1 MAEYAKRGYL
11 LENFRLFHLRS
22 EQGETVDYHYHEFCK
37 LLLLVSGKGN
47 YVVDGQRYI
56 LQPGDAVLIGS
67 RSVHRPEL
75 EAGTAYE
82 RIIIYIAPEFL
93 EKASTEDCNL
103 TEIFSDRRGPILRM
117 KESRRRRI
125 FTMAAELEEE
135 LSTDAYGRE
144 ILSSSA
150 LLRLLVEL
158 GRNLRQTDSQKPETK
173 HWQPVAGSRQQINKK
188 GEQPCSPFSIPSLSP
203 INSRLIASLLTIHL
217 VEYTF
222 VFTLLSDD
230 IATTSVSLKV
240 FGLVFITSPPLTF
253 LEYNIQRLAEISIYI
268 PIALFACLIIA
279 SFDSL
284 SIPYIYINI

>member
-47 YVVDGQRYI
+47 YVVDGQRYR

-103 TEIFSDRRGPILRM
+103 TEIFSARRGPILRM
-117 KESRRRRI
+117 KESRRRRV

-158 GRNLRQTDSQKPETK
+158 GRSLRQTDSQKPE
-173 HWQPVAGSRQQINKK
+173 PVMPNNPRVLEIMRYI
-188 GEQPCSPFSIPSLSP
+188 EE
-203 INSRLIASLLTIHL
+203 HL
-217 VEYTF
+217 AED
-222 VFTLLSDD
+222 LDIDD
-230 IATTSVSLKV
+230 
-240 FGLVFITSPPLTF
+240 
-253 LEYNIQRLAEISIYI
+253 LAEIFYI
-268 PIALFACLIIA
+268 SKYHMMRLFHREAGTTIHAYLSQRRLLHARELIGKGMRATEACYRSGFRSYS
-279 SFDSL
+279 SFTRAYSKYFGTTPTGRIDTAHGREEGFE
-284 SIPYIYINI
+284 

>member
-47 YVVDGQRYI
+47 YVVDGQRYR

-103 TEIFSDRRGPILRM
+103 TEIFSARRGPILRM
-117 KESRRRRI
+117 KESRRRRV

-158 GRNLRQTDSQKPETK
+158 GRSLRQTDSQKPE
-173 HWQPVAGSRQQINKK
+173 PVMPNNPR
-188 GEQPCSPFSIPSLSP
+188 
-203 INSRLIASLLTIHL
+203 
-217 VEYTF
+217 V
-222 VFTLLSDD
+222 
-230 IATTSVSLKV
+230 
-240 FGLVFITSPPLTF
+240 
-253 LEYNIQRLAEISIYI
+253 LEIMRYI
-268 PIALFACLIIA
+268 
-279 SFDSL
+279 
-284 SIPYIYINI
+284 

>member
-47 YVVDGQRYI
+47 YVVDGQRYR

-103 TEIFSDRRGPILRM
+103 TEIFSTRRGPILRM
-117 KESRRRRI
+117 KESRRRRV

-158 GRNLRQTDSQKPETK
+158 GRSLRQTDSQKPE
-173 HWQPVAGSRQQINKK
+173 PVMPNNPRVLEIMRYI
-188 GEQPCSPFSIPSLSP
+188 EE
-203 INSRLIASLLTIHL
+203 HL
-217 VEYTF
+217 AED
-222 VFTLLSDD
+222 LDIDD
-230 IATTSVSLKV
+230 
-240 FGLVFITSPPLTF
+240 
-253 LEYNIQRLAEISIYI
+253 LAEIFYI
-268 PIALFACLIIA
+268 SKYHMMRLFHREVGTTIHAYLSQRRLLHARELIGKGMRATEACYRSGFRSYS
-279 SFDSL
+279 SFTRSYSKYFGTTPTGRIDTAHGREEGFE
-284 SIPYIYINI
+284 